1 MVKIRKIKV
10 GQFEAATSS
19 QSNESTMEI
28 VNHAYMTV
36 LGSNFIPVSYFER
49 SVDVSRWDASS
60 GGVECPNI
68 SGAIAYDHLI
78 IGKF

>member
-1 MVKIRKIKV
+1 MEEIPTIKTS
-10 GQFEAATSS
+10 TSS

-60 GGVECPNI
+60 GGVECPSI